1 MSADKLF
8 RQEALQK
15 LASPERLDEAVQI
28 NSRGTWVA
36 VMAFVVLALL
46 FGLWSV
52 IGRIPSRVNG
62 QGILLLSG
70 GNVVDTV
77 AMASGTLVGQG
88 VAPGVAVT
96 SGMTIAR
103 IEQPDVKLRLVDVES
118 RLERLTAS
126 RQQAVLDEGRLRQ
139 ARLSNTEARRV
150 AYQGKSRDARQR
162 LEAYQAQLKR
172 QEKLVVTGALA
183 VAALQ
188 QTREQIELAAQDL
201 SNVEASLLEMEASGF
216 ASDAESRRL
225 INSLDQEVSKVRAER
240 DQLAQTLREFGTVQ
254 AIETGT
260 LVEWKVPSGTY
271 IASGTPVASIATGDG
286 LLEMRLFLPPAS
298 GKRVRPG
305 MRVDIEISGLP
316 REQWGTLTG
325 HVRSVSDFPA
335 TREGMRAILQND
347 TLVSSFSGDGAPF
360 TAVVTLDPDPSAPS
374 GYRWVGG
381 PGPGQALSHGAIGK
395 AKVTIEE
402 RAPIDFLV
410 PMIRKLTSV

>member
-28 NSRGTWVA
+28 NSRGTWIA
-36 VMAFVVLALL
+36 VTAFVGLALL

-52 IGRIPSRVNG
+52 VGRIPSRVDG

-70 GNVVDTV
+70 GNVIDTV
-77 AMASGTLVGQG
+77 ALASGTLVTQG
-88 VAPGVAVT
+88 VAAGAAVT
-96 SGMTIAR
+96 PGMTIAR
-103 IEQPDVKLRLVDVES
+103 IEQPDIALRLADINR
-118 RLERLTAS
+118 RLETLIAN
-126 RQQAVLDEGRLRQ
+126 RQQAFLDEEQLRK
-139 ARLSNTEARRV
+139 AKLSNTKARRI
-150 AYQGKSRDARQR
+150 AYEGRSRDARQR

-172 QEKLVVTGALA
+172 QENLVATGALA
-183 VAALQ
+183 VATLQ

-216 ASDAESRRL
+216 AADAESRRL
-225 INSLDQEVSKVRAER
+225 ISALDQEVSKVEAER
-240 DQLAQTLREFGTVQ
+240 DQLAQMLREFGKVQ
-254 AIETGT
+254 VLQSGT
-260 LVEWKVPSGTY
+260 LVEWKVPSGTFV
-271 IASGTPVASIATGDG
+271 ASGAPVASIATGDG
-286 LLEMRLFLPPAS
+286 GLELRLFLPPAS

-347 TLVSSFSGDGAPF
+347 TLVSSFSSDGAPF
-360 TAVVTLDPDPSAPS
+360 TAVVTLDADPSAAS

-381 PGPGQALSHGAIGK
+381 PGPAQALSLGAIGK

-410 PMIRKLTSV
+410 PMLRRLTSA